1 MVTHPGWRREL
12 RGYRSWKHHA
22 RRSTLFPY
30 TKKTHIFRT
39 TLRGSDEDAVRNFY
53 VDRLGFRL
61 RQQINRRES
70 GDMVYLFEM
79 GKTQIQVICSPNEP
93 IPEVQYLTLFATR
106 LAAVRSRLEMN
117 GIRPGDYRRDPAT
130 GLRLLRF
137 SGPDNLQIEII
148 GAE

>member
-1 MVTHPGWRREL
+1 M
-12 RGYRSWKHHA
+12 
-22 RRSTLFPY
+22 
-30 TKKTHIFRT
+30 
-39 TLRGSDEDAVRNFY
+39 
-53 VDRLGFRL
+53 DRLGFRL

-93 IPEVQYLTLFATR
+93 IPEAQYLTLFATR